1 MNQVNTFKWSHL
13 LGKTSLF
20 LTMLTLSIA
29 LTILFVPLFEWSLY
43 IGNIPEQVG
52 MRHET
57 IMENYYVLLRYLHA
71 PWINELHM
79 PDFPTSASG
88 AFHFYEVKI
97 LFGINY
103 AVLFLSGIC
112 SIYYVKYL
120 KKQQYLWS
128 LKQPFKVA
136 IAVPIVLTIFLAFS
150 FDYMFVLF
158 HQILFNNEDW
168 LFNPATD
175 PIITVLTQDFF
186 MYCFLFA
193 FILLESM
200 LVGGYLIGKTS
211 QTA

>member
-1 MNQVNTFKWSHL
+1 MNTFKWSHL

-79 PDFPTSASG
+79 PDFPTSTSG
-88 AFHFYEVKI
+88 AFHFYEVKV

>member
-136 IAVPIVLTIFLAFS
+136 IAVPIALTIFLAFS

>member
-79 PDFPTSASG
+79 PDFPTSTSG
-88 AFHFYEVKI
+88 AFHFYEVKV

-136 IAVPIVLTIFLAFS
+136 IAVPIALTIFLAFS

>member
-1 MNQVNTFKWSHL
+1 MNTFKWSHL

-52 MRHET
+52 MHHET

-88 AFHFYEVKI
+88 AFHFYEVKV

>member
-1 MNQVNTFKWSHL
+1 MKRVNKYKLGHL

-20 LTMLTLSIA
+20 LTILTLSIA

-52 MRHET
+52 LPHET
-57 IMENYYVLLRYLHA
+57 IMENYYVLLRYLHV
-71 PWINELHM
+71 PWINELNM

-88 AFHFYEVKI
+88 AFHFYEVKV
-97 LFGINY
+97 LFGVNY
-103 AVLFLSGIC
+103 AVLFLSGIG
-112 SIYYVKYL
+112 SIYYVNYL
-120 KKQQYLWS
+120 KQQQYLWS
-128 LKQPFKVA
+128 LRQPFKVA
-136 IAVPIVLTIFLAFS
+136 MVVPIGLTVFLAFS

-200 LVGGYLIGKTS
+200 LVGGYLIGKVS
-211 QTA
+211 QSR

>member
-1 MNQVNTFKWSHL
+1 MNTFKWSHL

-79 PDFPTSASG
+79 PDFPTSTSG
-88 AFHFYEVKI
+88 AFHFYEVKV

-136 IAVPIVLTIFLAFS
+136 IAVPIALTIFLAFS